1 VSDPTTDDADLLF
14 EQADSESEQEHHETA
29 AALFGQAAQAY
40 RACGNDG
47 LAALAI
53 NRRAVE
59 LHATRDYPAAAS
71 VHAQAAALAALADDT
86 RVRLSSLCGRAD
98 SLAQVGEWSTVRDLC
113 HEAIALMREYDF
125 QENLAGMLLLRAKAE
140 YWLDCELESLAST
153 DEATAAFRAEGVIS
167 GQLASEDFAVTVL
180 LFLDRDTEAEQ
191 KVRRN
196 LAIAALAPQE
206 SLVLHH
212 RGRLGEVLLASGKA
226 EEAATQF
233 AQVRDGFRAH
243 GWTAAAGAA
252 SVWLGRA
259 LAAQGRH
266 AEAAAALRTAVAVLE
281 AASSRWS
288 EEADEAKGY
297 LAAELLQLD
306 DLDGVIE
313 TDRGLLIGRAR
324 AGQQLQESDA
334 SVLERLTMV
343 MVQRG
348 RAAEVGPL
356 LQQMQDAGCLGDGG
370 APRIGFTV
378 SACRVWALSEGG
390 DTAAALPQAERL
402 LQHPDLCE
410 LSLSEAWLLQIAGAG
425 ADPGDP
431 VGMARLA
438 RSLALHLRHDDV
450 SAGVRVGDLIVQR
463 TSAPSGD

>member
-1 VSDPTTDDADLLF
+1 VSDSTTDDADLLF

-40 RACGNDG
+40 LTCGNDG
-47 LAALAI
+47 LAALAL

-59 LHATRDYPAAAS
+59 LHATRDYQAAAS
-71 VHAQAAALAALADDT
+71 AHAHAASLAALAEDT

-98 SLAQVGEWSTVRDLC
+98 SLAEVGEWSTVRDLC

-125 QENLAGMLLLRAKAE
+125 QENLAPMLLLRARAE
-140 YWLDCELESLAST
+140 YWLDCELDSLAST
-153 DEATAAFRAEGVIS
+153 DEATAAFRAQGVIS
-167 GQLASEDFAVTVL
+167 GQLASQDFAVTVL
-180 LFLDRDTEAEQ
+180 LFLDRGNEAEQ
-191 KVRRN
+191 KARRN

-206 SLVLHH
+206 SALLHH

-226 EEAATQF
+226 EEAASQF
-233 AQVRDGFRAH
+233 AQVRDGFRAN

-252 SVWLGRA
+252 SVWVGRA

-281 AASSRWS
+281 AAGARWS
-288 EEADEAKGY
+288 EEADDAKGC
-297 LAAELLQLD
+297 LAAELLQID

-313 TDRGLLIGRAR
+313 TDRGLLVGRAR
-324 AGQQLQESDA
+324 TGQRLRGSDA
-334 SVLERLTMV
+334 NVLERLTLAMV
-343 MVQRG
+343 RCG

-356 LQQMQDAGCLGDGG
+356 MQQIQDAGCLGDGG

-378 SACRVWALSEGG
+378 SACRVWALSQGG
-390 DTAAALPQAERL
+390 EFPAALPQALAL
-402 LQHPDLCE
+402 LEHPDLCE
-410 LSLSEAWLLQIAGAG
+410 LSLSEAWLLQIAGTG
-425 ADPGDP
+425 ADPADP
-431 VGMARLA
+431 TGMAMLA
-438 RSLALHLRHDDV
+438 RSLAVHLRHDDV

-463 TSAPSGD
+463 TSAV